1 MSKYVIQYKQ
11 GCDTITEALGI
22 SQGRADELQFRTDLI
37 VHELFRP
44 TKSGLIKVDS
54 DTIIKQFLSLAE
66 NHAESLWLAFCAGM
80 CVESLLLNDDEDG
93 E

>member
-1 MSKYVIQYKQ
+1 MNKYIIQYKQ

-22 SQGRADELQFRTDLI
+22 SQERTDELQYRIDLI
-37 VHELFRP
+37 IHELFRP

-54 DTIIKQFLSLAE
+54 DTIMKQFLCLAE
-66 NHAESLWLAFCAGM
+66 NHAEALWLAFAAGM
-80 CVESLLLNDDEDG
+80 HVEGLLSNDDEDG